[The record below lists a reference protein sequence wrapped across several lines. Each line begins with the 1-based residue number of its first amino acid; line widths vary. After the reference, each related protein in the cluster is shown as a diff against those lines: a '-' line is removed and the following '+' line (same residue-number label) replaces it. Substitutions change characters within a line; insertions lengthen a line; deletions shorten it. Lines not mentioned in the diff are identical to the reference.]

1 MNNFVQVELNQRYS
15 NDDVFLLALSGQVPV
30 DKLLIRLQNVKKTEL
45 RAQVDA
51 EEEEVKNPLDMLI
64 SDASDDSEIYQSSS
78 QSESEN
84 LQSEKSWDEETTS

>member
-1 MNNFVQVELNQRYS
+1 M
-15 NDDVFLLALSGQVPV
+15 
-30 DKLLIRLQNVKKTEL
+30 KKTEL

-78 QSESEN
+78 QSESEK